1 MSYRL
6 VCYTLFDVTQTNVLN
21 RSRPPVD
28 AELTEWS
35 YRRNTQCNLDTILQ
49 VVSLRSQP
57 ELFSAPKKFEI
68 RFDEFEKF
76 GFLFD
81 QIENETYPCWSF
93 EFDIQHHSVFDD
105 GVRGLGYLYE
115 DCDNVPMI
123 RCGTEW
129 DKLPEFLDTSPELR
143 NIYFEVMLND

>member
-1 MSYRL
+1 M
-6 VCYTLFDVTQTNVLN
+6 LF
-21 RSRPPVD
+21 RS
-28 AELTEWS
+28 
-35 YRRNTQCNLDTILQ
+35 
-49 VVSLRSQP
+49 
-57 ELFSAPKKFEI
+57 
-68 RFDEFEKF
+68 
-76 GFLFD
+76 
-81 QIENETYPCWSF
+81 
-93 EFDIQHHSVFDD
+93 HSVFDD